1 VRRRVRPTKPI
12 DAKSWFCVWDTK
24 LLCWSNDIPL
34 GFARCFD
41 RVGVMDRQK
50 DGMFEKSGLIGGFEV
65 LPFYIFVHIR
75 ITSGNLGVH
84 FSHPLFLR
92 LAEHGL
98 TKR

>member
-1 VRRRVRPTKPI
+1 
-12 DAKSWFCVWDTK
+12 
-24 LLCWSNDIPL
+24 
-34 GFARCFD
+34 
-41 RVGVMDRQK
+41 MDRQK